1 LAEGENSRFKADL
14 LETVLDVIHGQRG
27 QNINELVSLLALSN
41 LLGII
46 SFLNTQDIKFESRN
60 SQSKSSTSEL
70 KEMAA
75 TLLSSMGAAG
85 DKKINPATLINLMKT
100 LSAAESSGNTAR
112 NSDNKADEKKKD

>member
-1 LAEGENSRFKADL
+1 MAEGENSRFKADL